1 MKKIRSIFVLA
12 VLAAVLVFT
21 AFGAK
26 TPENNGVA
34 LNYNLTCD
42 GENVVTVE
50 NGDVITVVYTLENG
64 TSNDDYRITSVTN
77 EISFDNSFFEFV
89 DGSIE
94 KNDCSN
100 SAVLQKKSKNDYR
113 VYFNFSSGTS
123 SAKLFGAN
131 QKIGSFKLKVTA
143 EEGQSVIRSRS
154 ITAFDENG
162 DVYTCKATDLTVM
175 IGEETE
181 LFDVV
186 YKNGENVVSSSKSSG
201 IIKVTA
207 APKASAGET
216 FKGWCNVKTN
226 TTYNPGDN
234 FEVTE
239 NTTFEAVWEKS
250 TATLTFVVNGGSE
263 ISSLTKEYGSKVV
276 LSDCEK
282 TTRNGY
288 TFKGWYSDSA
298 LKNQVESVTLN
309 GDVTVYAKWEKKS
322 GGGGGGG
329 GGSSDDKDDEKTFT
343 LSFETNGGEA
353 VSSVKDIK
361 KDAVIELSAYVTEKD
376 GAVFEGWCSDK
387 ELSNIVSQITITSD
401 TTVYAKWNDS
411 EKENDNKGHVHFPD
425 YRPEIFTKEHIAYL
439 VGRED
444 GNVDPD
450 ACLTRAEAAE
460 IFYRLLT
467 DEVREKAQTA
477 ENDFDDVNEG
487 DWFNTSVS
495 TLARLEII
503 KGRGNG
509 SFAPKDNITR
519 AELTTIIA
527 RLVEAEYDGE
537 DLFEDIAG
545 HWANEYINVAAS
557 IGWVKGY
564 EGKFRPNDHITRAEV
579 VTLINR
585 ALNRQPESRDDL
597 LDEMLTPPD
606 NANEDAWYYLAIQE
620 AVNGHTYTEKEDG
633 VHEKWVA
640 LSDGTNGSF
649 DKKLDE

>member
-12 VLAAVLVFT
+12 VLAAVLAFT
-21 AFGAK
+21 AFGADV
-26 TPENNGVA
+26 ENNGVK
-34 LNYNLTCD
+34 LKYNLTCD
-42 GENVVTVE
+42 GENVVTVKS
-50 NGDVITVVYTLENG
+50 GDVITVKYTLENM
-64 TSNDDYRITSVTN
+64 TSDDDYRITSVTD

-100 SAVLQKKSKNDYR
+100 TASLKKVADNDYR
-113 VYFNFSSGTS
+113 VYFNGGTQDG
-123 SAKLFGAN
+123 KLFEAN

-143 EEGQSVIRSRS
+143 ISGQSVIRNRK

-162 DVYTCKATDLTVM
+162 KIYLTNAANLTVV
-175 IGEETE
+175 IGDDTE

-186 YKNGENVVSSSKSSG
+186 YKNGESIFSSSKNSG

-207 APKASAGET
+207 APTVSAGET
-216 FKGWCNVKTN
+216 FKGWRNVKTN

-263 ISSLTKEYGSKVV
+263 ISPLTKEYGSKVV

-322 GGGGGGG
+322 GGGGGG
-329 GGSSDDKDDEKTFT
+329 SSDDKDDEKTFT

-353 VSSVKDIK
+353 VPSVKDIK

-376 GAVFEGWCSDK
+376 GAVFEGWCTDK

-444 GNVDPD
+444 GNVDPN

-467 DEVREKAQTA
+467 DEVREKAQTD

-487 DWFNTSVS
+487 DWFNISVS

-606 NANEDAWYYLAIQE
+606 NANEEVWYYLAIQE